1 MPDTALDQLIHAC
14 LDGRATTDELAR
26 LEAALTADA
35 AARDRYLCL
44 SDLHACLAID
54 EGLWQEPTAAHHRQ
68 PSGPAPAPPAGGSL
82 TRPAAAAAI
91 GLLVGLCSAGLAF
104 GYVMPVLSRPLQVFA
119 DGFESGPAPECRGL
133 VARPGIW
140 SGDTAEVLAAD
151 QGVLPAEGQQMLRV
165 LRADYPGKS
174 ATDSYISDTYRL
186 IDLGPFQQPLATG
199 QAIARLR
206 ARFNAAAFP
215 ADEGYTAGVTVM
227 AFDATTAARL
237 ETIPD
242 AELAEQALAMTQRR
256 SVAID
261 RQPASW
267 QPIDCE
273 LRLPPQSRF
282 LLLRISISHQ
292 HAAQRRPSFSGHYL
306 DDVAITLEQ
315 SPAAVQP

>member
-26 LEAALTADA
+26 LEAILTTDA

-44 SDLHACLAID
+44 ADLHACLATD
-54 EGLWQEPTAAHHRQ
+54 ESLWQPTAAAEPRQ
-68 PSGPAPAPPAGGSL
+68 PSSPAGDPLTSSSL
-82 TRPAAAAAI
+82 TRPTAAAAV

-104 GYVMPVLSRPLQVFA
+104 GYVMPVLARPLSLFA

-140 SGDTAEVLAAD
+140 SGDTAEVLATD
-151 QGVLPAEGQQMLRV
+151 QGVLPAEGRQMLRV

-206 ARFNAAAFP
+206 AHFNAAPFP
-215 ADEGYTAGVTVM
+215 ADEGYTAGITAM
-227 AFDATTAARL
+227 AFDTVTAARL
-237 ETIPD
+237 EAIPD

-256 SVAID
+256 HVPID

-267 QPIDCE
+267 QAIDCE

-282 LLLRISISHQ
+282 LLLRLSISHQ
-292 HAAQRRPSFSGHYL
+292 HATQRRPSFAGHYL
-306 DDVAITLEQ
+306 DDVAVTLEQ